1 MSTNEHAVVRR
12 TRRRTRW
19 AAVATAGAV
28 LLTLGGCK
36 STNDVSSSGATGT
49 TGSRATEVAS
59 DPRAP
64 GVTADAIKVG
74 ITYPDLSSLKDVFD
88 LDNGDYRKAYTAV
101 IDSINA
107 TGGIAGRR
115 IDPIFA
121 PINPVGA
128 NAAAAACTKLTQ
140 DEKVFVAVG
149 FFLNDD
155 VLCYLQ
161 TNPTPVIGGAMTQER
176 LSKANVA
183 WYTTEPGDDV
193 EIDTIRAL
201 AEGGK
206 LDGKVAVTGAAADQ
220 QSLDKTIKP
229 LLEELNVDVVDT
241 ALNDALLT
249 DTNAGSAL
257 SDTIVERFK
266 SKGADQILVIGSTAA
281 TAVLTALGKTDY
293 HPAVRFSTM
302 NLPVSYAAAKG
313 SNLAPLAGAATGG
326 LFNGQDNFPSLGGVT
341 QECVDVIEKAGMKMV
356 PANEVPNGEPR
367 NATAAN
373 FTCIH
378 LYLLKAILEKAGP
391 DLDYGTFKAAGDALG
406 SVELPFSPDP
416 WTFGA
421 PPQAD
426 GDPKIHL
433 YEWNDSTNVF
443 EQAK

>member
-1 MSTNEHAVVRR
+1 MSSTSRR

-19 AAVATAGAV
+19 AAVAAAGAV
-28 LLTLGGCK
+28 LLAVGGCK
-36 STNDVSSSGATGT
+36 SSNGDSSSGATRTT
-49 TGSRATEVAS
+49 TGSGSTEVAK
-59 DPRAP
+59 DTRAP

-74 ITYPDLSSLKDVFD
+74 ITYPDLSSLKDVID
-88 LDNGDYRKAYTAV
+88 VDNGDYRKAYTAV
-101 IDSINA
+101 VDSINA
-107 TGGIAGRR
+107 KGGIAGRK

-140 DEKVFVAVG
+140 DEKVFVTVG

-176 LSKANVA
+176 LSKAKVA

-206 LDGKVAVTGAAADQ
+206 LDGKVAVIGAAADR

-229 LLEELNVDVVDT
+229 LLEELHVNVVDT
-241 ALNDALLT
+241 ALTDAPPT
-249 DTNAGSAL
+249 DANVGSAQ

-266 SKGADQILVIGSTAA
+266 SKGANQILVIGTASG
-281 TAVLTALGKTDY
+281 TVVLTALGKTDY

-313 SNLAPLAGAATGG
+313 SDLAPLAGAATGG
-326 LFNGQDNFPSLGGVT
+326 LFNGQNNFPSLGGVT
-341 QECVDVIEKAGMKMV
+341 KECVDIIEKAGMKMIPV
-356 PANEVPNGEPR
+356 DEVPKGEPR
-367 NATAAN
+367 NAAAAN

-378 LYLLKAILEKAGP
+378 LYLLKAILEKAGKN
-391 DLDYGTFKAAGDALG
+391 LDYGTFKAAGDSLG
-406 SVELPFSPDP
+406 KVDLPFSPDP
-416 WTFGA
+416 WNFGA
-421 PPQAD
+421 PPKAD
-426 GDPKIHL
+426 GDPKIYL
-433 YEWNDSTNVF
+433 YEWNASTKAF